1 VRVTDN
7 GNPAKSTDA
16 TITVNLSNVNEAP
29 VVENQSFTVA
39 ENSVAGT
46 VVHAVAVTQVDAGE
60 TLTYSITAGNG
71 AGAFSINSNG
81 ELVVAD
87 ASLLNHETTAS
98 YTLTVKVTD
107 SGDPA
112 KSDEA
117 TITVT
122 VSNVNETPVMTDK
135 TFSLPENSEIDTL
148 VGTMEVSDPDVAQQ
162 FTYSIIAGDTA
173 GVFAINSSGQLTLA
187 NPSLLD
193 IDATPSYTLTVKV
206 TDSGDPAKSDEAT
219 ITVNLQAVD
228 AAFAE
233 ESSW

>member
-1 VRVTDN
+1 T
-7 GNPAKSTDA
+7 P
-16 TITVNLSNVNEAP
+16 
-29 VVENQSFTVA
+29 
-39 ENSVAGT
+39 
-46 VVHAVAVTQVDAGE
+46 
-60 TLTYSITAGNG
+60 
-71 AGAFSINSNG
+71 
-81 ELVVAD
+81 
-87 ASLLNHETTAS
+87 S

-107 SGDPA
+107 SGNPA

-122 VSNVNETPVMTDK
+122 VSDVNEAPVMTDK

-193 IDATPSYTLTVKV
+193 SDATPSYTLTVKV
-206 TDSGDPAKSDEAT
+206 TDSGNPAKSDEAT